1 MGKINIMK
9 LFQLAVSAFLLVLP
23 TAVAGAADDFNGP
36 NAVRV
41 DEARIEIKDQVEV
54 SVEIPGTITKLTPN
68 NVGGVVEK
76 GQLIVQLDDELV
88 RAQLAELVEKARSEI
103 LIKFAEI
110 KLAQAEVEL
119 KDKQDRNKKT
129 PGLFSDTEIRRLVL
143 DVEQGKAELKKSEHD
158 KLLAELA
165 AKTKEKELKQFTR
178 HAELT
183 GIVTDLHK
191 KAVGAAVRQGDPIMT
206 IVNLDYV
213 LAVLTVSR
221 EFEDRVNVG
230 DKVLVR
236 RRRATDSESVG
247 GAFIKTSAENASP
260 RPDESQASALNE
272 VFTGQVTLISPT
284 LKTDLGYSL
293 EIRAIIKN
301 RSPQTGKYLLKEGAS
316 IDAVILS
323 R

>member
-9 LFQLAVSAFLLVLP
+9 LFQMAVSGSLLVL
-23 TAVAGAADDFNGP
+23 TIGMTQAADEFSSP
-36 NAVRV
+36 HAIRV

-54 SVEIPGTITKLTPN
+54 SVEIPGTITNLVPKNL
-68 NVGGVVEK
+68 GGVVEK

-88 RAQLAELVEKARSEI
+88 RAQLAELEEKAATEI

-110 KLAQAEVEL
+110 KLAQADIEL
-119 KDKQDRNKKT
+119 KDKENRNKIT

-143 DVEQGKAELKKSEHD
+143 DVEQGKAELQKSKHD

-178 HAELT
+178 HAELS

-206 IVNLDYV
+206 IVNLDDV

-230 DKVLVR
+230 DKVLIR

-247 GAFIKTSAENASP
+247 GAFIETSAESDSP
-260 RPDESQASALNE
+260 RRDESQRSALSE

-323 R
+323 P

>member
-1 MGKINIMK
+1 MTLSDMA
-9 LFQLAVSAFLLVLP
+9 LYATLLVL
-23 TAVAGAADDFNGP
+23 TTDGAQAADEFDKP
-36 NAVRV
+36 KAIKA

-54 SVEIPGTITKLTPN
+54 SVEIPGTITKLIPN
-68 NVGGVVEK
+68 DVGGVVEK
-76 GQLIVQLDDELV
+76 GQLVVKLDDELV
-88 RAQLAELVEKARSEI
+88 HAQLAEAEEKAKSEI
-103 LIKFAEI
+103 LIKFSEI
-110 KLAQAEVEL
+110 KLQQAEVEL
-119 KDKQDRNKKT
+119 KDKEARNKIT
-129 PGLFSDTEIRRLVL
+129 PGLFSDTEIRRLKL
-143 DVEQGKAELKKSEHD
+143 DVEQGKAELQKSKHD

-178 HAELT
+178 HAELS

-206 IVNLDYV
+206 IVNLDSV

-230 DKVLVR
+230 DKVLIR
-236 RRRATDSESVG
+236 RRRATGSESVG
-247 GAFIKTSAENASP
+247 GAFSDKTSAENVYP
-260 RPDESQASALNE
+260 RQDESRGSALSE

-293 EIRAIIKN
+293 EIRAIIEN
-301 RSPQTGKYLLKEGAS
+301 RSPQPGKYLLKEGAS

-323 R
+323 P

>member
-1 MGKINIMK
+1 MA
-9 LFQLAVSAFLLVLP
+9 LYATLLVL
-23 TAVAGAADDFNGP
+23 TTDGAQAADEFDKP
-36 NAVRV
+36 KAIKA

-54 SVEIPGTITKLTPN
+54 SVEIPGTITKLIPN
-68 NVGGVVEK
+68 DVGGVVEK
-76 GQLIVQLDDELV
+76 GQLVVKLDDELV
-88 RAQLAELVEKARSEI
+88 HAQLAEAEEKAKSEI
-103 LIKFAEI
+103 LIKFSEI
-110 KLAQAEVEL
+110 KLQQAEVEL
-119 KDKQDRNKKT
+119 KDKEARNKIT
-129 PGLFSDTEIRRLVL
+129 PGLFSDTEIRRLKL
-143 DVEQGKAELKKSEHD
+143 DVEQGKAELQKSKHD

-178 HAELT
+178 HAELS

-206 IVNLDYV
+206 IVNLDSV

-230 DKVLVR
+230 DKVLIR
-236 RRRATDSESVG
+236 RRRATGSESVG
-247 GAFIKTSAENASP
+247 GAFSDKTSAENVSP
-260 RPDESQASALNE
+260 RQDESRGSALSE

-293 EIRAIIKN
+293 EIRAIIEN
-301 RSPQTGKYLLKEGAS
+301 RSPQPGKYLLKEGAS

-323 R
+323 P

>member
-1 MGKINIMK
+1 MTLSDMA
-9 LFQLAVSAFLLVLP
+9 LYATLLVL
-23 TAVAGAADDFNGP
+23 TTDGAQAADEFDKP
-36 NAVRV
+36 KAIKA

-54 SVEIPGTITKLTPN
+54 SVEIPGTITKLIPN
-68 NVGGVVEK
+68 DVGGVVEK
-76 GQLIVQLDDELV
+76 GQLVVKLDDELV
-88 RAQLAELVEKARSEI
+88 HAQLAEAEEKAKSEI
-103 LIKFAEI
+103 LIKFSEI
-110 KLAQAEVEL
+110 KLQQAEVEL
-119 KDKQDRNKKT
+119 NDKEARNKIT
-129 PGLFSDTEIRRLVL
+129 PGLFSDTEIRRLKL
-143 DVEQGKAELKKSEHD
+143 DVEQGKAELQKSKHD

-178 HAELT
+178 HAELS

-206 IVNLDYV
+206 IVNLDSV

-230 DKVLVR
+230 DKVLIR
-236 RRRATDSESVG
+236 RRRATGSESVG
-247 GAFIKTSAENASP
+247 GAFSDKTSAENVSP
-260 RPDESQASALNE
+260 RQDESRGSALSE

-293 EIRAIIKN
+293 EIRAIIEN
-301 RSPQTGKYLLKEGAS
+301 RSPQPGKYLLKEGAS

-323 R
+323 P

>member
-1 MGKINIMK
+1 MTLSDMA
-9 LFQLAVSAFLLVLP
+9 LYATLLVL
-23 TAVAGAADDFNGP
+23 TTDGAQAADEFDKP
-36 NAVRV
+36 KAIKA

-54 SVEIPGTITKLTPN
+54 SVEIPGTITKLIPN
-68 NVGGVVEK
+68 DVGGVVEK
-76 GQLIVQLDDELV
+76 GQLVVKLDDELV
-88 RAQLAELVEKARSEI
+88 HAQLAEAEEKAKSEI
-103 LIKFAEI
+103 LIKFSEI
-110 KLAQAEVEL
+110 KLQQAEVEL
-119 KDKQDRNKKT
+119 KDKEARNKIT
-129 PGLFSDTEIRRLVL
+129 PGLFSDTEIRRLKL
-143 DVEQGKAELKKSEHD
+143 DVEQGKAELQKSKHD

-178 HAELT
+178 HAELS

-206 IVNLDYV
+206 IVNLDSV

-230 DKVLVR
+230 DKVLIR
-236 RRRATDSESVG
+236 RRRATGSESVG
-247 GAFIKTSAENASP
+247 GAFSDKTSAENVSP
-260 RPDESQASALNE
+260 RQDESRGSALSE

-293 EIRAIIKN
+293 EIRAIIEN
-301 RSPQTGKYLLKEGAS
+301 RSPQPGKYLLKEGAS

-323 R
+323 P